1 MELLNIKGIKM
12 SENEAILVL
21 KEFQEKIESML
32 EIDCIDYDINIEK
45 VHEALSVLKDALEN
59 MKLIYLDKK
68 ITLENLSL
76 DPI

>member
-1 MELLNIKGIKM
+1 M

>member
-1 MELLNIKGIKM
+1 M

-68 ITLENLSL
+68 ITLENLYVN
-76 DPI
+76 PI